1 MKATMFAYSFLTKKN
16 QKKQQETKQTLMSDL
31 VIRQEECEAMIW

>member
-1 MKATMFAYSFLTKKN
+1 MFAYSFLTKK
-16 QKKQQETKQTLMSDL
+16 KKTQQETKQTLMSDL